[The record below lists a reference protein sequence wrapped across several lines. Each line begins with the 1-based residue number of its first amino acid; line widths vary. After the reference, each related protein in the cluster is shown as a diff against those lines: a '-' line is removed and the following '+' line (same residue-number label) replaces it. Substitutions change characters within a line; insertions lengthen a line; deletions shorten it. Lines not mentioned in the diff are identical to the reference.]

1 MLRQVTSQIE
11 RWPLANPFRIS
22 RGVRTVA
29 ELVTVEIGEGSLRGR
44 GETMPYARYGETLE
58 SVVQQIEAVGPALET
73 GADRTE
79 LSTLLPPGAARQAV
93 DCALWD
99 LEAKL
104 TGTSVAERL
113 GRPLRPVATALTVS
127 LDEPQK
133 MGEAGLALAGAR
145 LVKVKLGPDEPEA
158 CLRAVRQSAPHVR
171 MIVDANEGWNIA
183 LLERLQPVL
192 QELCIDFIE
201 QPLPA
206 GEDHALEGFEPL
218 VPICADESCHTRAD
232 LDMLARRYSMINIK
246 LGKTGGLTEALAL
259 LEAGRERGF
268 GTMVGCMISTSLSIA
283 PAMHVAAMADYADL
297 DGPLW
302 LREDHE
308 RGVRLENGQ
317 IMPPAPGFWG

>member
-1 MLRQVTSQIE
+1 M
-11 RWPLANPFRIS
+11 
-22 RGVRTVA
+22 A
-29 ELVTVEIGEGSLRGR
+29 ELVTVEMDEGGRRGR

-58 SVVQQIEAVGPALET
+58 SVVQQIEAVRPALAA
-73 GADRTE
+73 GAGRTE

-104 TGTSVAERL
+104 SGTSVEEQLR
-113 GRPLRPVATALTVS
+113 RPLRPVTTALTVS
-127 LDEPQK
+127 LDEPRK
-133 MGEAGLALAGAR
+133 MGEAALALAEAP

-158 CLRAVRQSAPHVR
+158 CLRAVRHSAPNVR
-171 MIVDANEGWNIA
+171 MIVDANEGWDLA

-192 QELCIDFIE
+192 QELRIDFVE

-206 GEDHALEGFEPL
+206 SEDHALEGFEPL

-232 LDMLARRYSMINIK
+232 LDVLARRYAMINIK

-268 GTMVGCMISTSLSIA
+268 GIMVGCMISTSLSIA

-308 RGVRLENGQ
+308 GGVRLENGQ
-317 IMPPAPGFWG
+317 IMPPAAGFWG

>member
-1 MLRQVTSQIE
+1 MLRVIRSEVE
-11 RWPLANPFRIS
+11 RWPLATPFRIS

-29 ELVTVEIGEGSLRGR
+29 ELVTVEIGEGERRGR
-44 GETMPYARYGETLE
+44 GETMPYARYDETLD
-58 SVVQQIEAVGPALET
+58 SVVRQIEAVRPALEA

-79 LSTLLPPGAARQAV
+79 LSRLLPPGAARQAV

-104 TGTSVAERL
+104 SGTSVAERL
-113 GRPLRPVATALTVS
+113 GRPLRRVTTALTIS

-133 MGEAGLALAGAR
+133 MGEAALALAGAP
-145 LVKVKLGPDEPEA
+145 LVKVKLGPNEPEA
-158 CLRAVRQSAPHVR
+158 CLRAVRHSAPDVR
-171 MIVDANEGWNIA
+171 MIVDANEGWDIA
-183 LLERLQPVL
+183 LLERLQPAL
-192 QELCIDFIE
+192 QELRIEFVE
-201 QPLPA
+201 QPLPS

-218 VPICADESCHTRAD
+218 VPICADESCHTSAD
-232 LDMLARRYSMINIK
+232 LDVLARRYAMINIK

-268 GTMVGCMISTSLSIA
+268 GIMVGCMISTSLSIA

-302 LREDHE
+302 LRED
-308 RGVRLENGQ
+308 RTGGVRLENGQ

>member
-1 MLRQVTSQIE
+1 MLRGVTAQVE
-11 RWPLANPFRIS
+11 RWPLAVPFRIS

-29 ELVTVEIGEGSLRGR
+29 ELVTVEIRQGDRRGR
-44 GETMPYARYGETLE
+44 GETMPYARYGETLA
-58 SVVQQIEAVGPALET
+58 SVVEQIEAVQPALAA
-73 GADRTE
+73 GADRVE

-99 LEAKL
+99 LETKL
-104 TGTSVAERL
+104 SGTSVAERL
-113 GRPLRPVATALTVS
+113 GRSLRPVTTALTVS

-133 MGEAGLALAGAR
+133 MGEAALALAGAP
-145 LVKVKLGPDEPEA
+145 LVKVKLGPNEPEA
-158 CLRAVRQSAPHVR
+158 CLRAVRHSAPDVR
-171 MIVDANEGWNIA
+171 MIVDANEGWDLA
-183 LLERLQPVL
+183 LLERLQPAL
-192 QELCIDFIE
+192 QELRIDFVE

-206 GEDHALEGFEPL
+206 SEDHLLEGFKPL

-232 LDMLARRYSMINIK
+232 LDVLARRYSMINIK

-259 LEAGRERGF
+259 LEGGRERGF
-268 GTMVGCMISTSLSIA
+268 GIMVGCMISSSLSIA

-302 LREDHE
+302 LREDHQG
-308 RGVRLENGQ
+308 GVRLENGQ

>member
-1 MLRQVTSQIE
+1 MLRVIRSEVE
-11 RWPLANPFRIS
+11 RWPLATPFRIS

-29 ELVTVEIGEGSLRGR
+29 ELVTVEIGEGERRGR
-44 GETMPYARYGETLE
+44 GETMPYARYDETLD
-58 SVVQQIEAVGPALET
+58 SVVRQIEAVRPALEA

-79 LSTLLPPGAARQAV
+79 LSRLLPRGAARQAV

-104 TGTSVAERL
+104 SGTSVAERL
-113 GRPLRPVATALTVS
+113 GRPLRRVTTALTIS

-133 MGEAGLALAGAR
+133 MGEAALALAGAP
-145 LVKVKLGPDEPEA
+145 LVKVKLGPNEPEA
-158 CLRAVRQSAPHVR
+158 CLRAVRHSAPDVR
-171 MIVDANEGWNIA
+171 MIVDANEGWDIA
-183 LLERLQPVL
+183 LLERLQPAL
-192 QELCIDFIE
+192 QELRIEFVE
-201 QPLPA
+201 QPLPS

-218 VPICADESCHTRAD
+218 VPICADESCHTSAD
-232 LDMLARRYSMINIK
+232 LDVLARRYAMINIK

-268 GTMVGCMISTSLSIA
+268 GIMVGCMISTSLSIA

-302 LREDHE
+302 LRED
-308 RGVRLENGQ
+308 RTGGVRLENGQ